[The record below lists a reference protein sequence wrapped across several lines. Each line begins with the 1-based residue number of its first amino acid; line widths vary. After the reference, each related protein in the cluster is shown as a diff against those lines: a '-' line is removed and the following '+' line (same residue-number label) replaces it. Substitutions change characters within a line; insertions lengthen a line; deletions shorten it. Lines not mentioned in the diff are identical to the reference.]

1 MSTGTYTPIDLS
13 RLPPP
18 QVVEALDYERIL
30 AERKAYMVSLWP
42 ADQQAEIA
50 ATLELESEPLNKLL
64 QENAYRE
71 LLWRKRVNEAALATM
86 LAFAEREDLDHAAA
100 AVDVERLVI
109 TPATGNSPAV
119 MEGDDS
125 LRERAQM
132 AWEGLS
138 TAGSTSAYIFH
149 ARSASGQVADASVHS
164 PAGAEV
170 ELTIQS
176 SLGDGTAD
184 AELLVQVEQYLSDEN
199 RRPVGDRLTVQSVEV
214 LPYSI
219 TAVLHMATAGP
230 EAVAARVAAEAA
242 LVAVINPRKRI
253 GVRISDSLLKAA
265 LHVEGVSWVELV
277 GWNDIVPTHAQAA
290 YCTGYSIEVRT

>member
-1 MSTGTYTPIDLS
+1 MSSSTYTPIDLS

-18 QVVEALDYERIL
+18 QVVEALDYEQIL

-42 ADQQAEIA
+42 AAEQADIA
-50 ATLELESEPLNKLL
+50 AKLELESEPLNKLL

-71 LLWRKRVNEAALATM
+71 LLLRKRINEAALATM
-86 LAFAEREDLDHAAA
+86 LAFAEGEDLDHAAA
-100 AVDVERLVI
+100 RVEVARLVI
-109 TPATGNSPAV
+109 TPATANSQAV
-119 MEGDDS
+119 MEDDDS

-138 TAGSTSAYIFH
+138 SAGARNAYIFH
-149 ARSASGQVADASVHS
+149 ARSASGRVADASVHS

-170 ELTIQS
+170 VVTVQGALD
-176 SLGDGTAD
+176 DGSTD
-184 AELLVQVEQYLSDEN
+184 AELLTVVEDYLSDED
-199 RRPVGDRLTVQSVEV
+199 RRPVGDRLTVQGVEV

-219 TAVLHMATAGP
+219 TAVLHMNTAGP
-230 EAVAARVAAEAA
+230 EAVSARTAAEAA
-242 LVAVINPRKRI
+242 LAAVINPRRRI
-253 GVRISDSLLKAA
+253 GQRVSDSLLKAA

-277 GWNDIVPTHAQAA
+277 GWADIVPTYAQAA

>member
-42 ADQQAEIA
+42 AEQQAEIA
-50 ATLELESEPLNKLL
+50 ATLELESEPLTKLL

-138 TAGSTSAYIFH
+138 TAGATNSYIFH

-176 SLGDGTAD
+176 ALGDGTAD
-184 AELLVQVEQYLSDEN
+184 ADLLTQVEQYLSDED

-230 EAVAARVAAEAA
+230 EAVAARAAAEAA
-242 LVAVINPRKRI
+242 LVAVINPRRRI
-253 GVRISDSLLKAA
+253 GVRVSDSLLKAA

>member
-1 MSTGTYTPIDLS
+1 MSSSTYTPIDLS

-18 QVVEALDYERIL
+18 QVVEALDYEQIL
-30 AERKAYMVSLWP
+30 AERKAAMVALWP
-42 ADQQAEIA
+42 AAEQADIA
-50 ATLELESEPLNKLL
+50 AKLELESEPLTKLL

-71 LLWRKRVNEAALATM
+71 LLLRQRVNEAALATM
-86 LAFAEREDLDHAAA
+86 LAFAENEDLDHAAA
-100 AVDVERLVI
+100 RVDVVRLVI
-109 TPATGNSPAV
+109 TPATANSPAV
-119 MEGDDS
+119 MERDDS

-138 TAGSTSAYIFH
+138 SAGARNAYIFH
-149 ARSASGQVADASVHS
+149 ARSASGRVADASVYS

-170 ELTIQS
+170 VLTVQS
-176 SLGDGTAD
+176 VLGDGSAD
-184 AELLVQVEQYLSDEN
+184 AELLAVVEDHLSDEN

-219 TAVLHMATAGP
+219 TAVLHMNTAGP
-230 EAVAARVAAEAA
+230 EAVAARTAAEAA
-242 LVAVINPRKRI
+242 LAAVINPRRRI
-253 GVRISDSLLKAA
+253 GQRVSDSLLKAA

-277 GWNDIVPTHAQAA
+277 GWSDIVPTYAQAA

>member
-1 MSTGTYTPIDLS
+1 MSSSTYKPIDLS

-18 QVVEALDYERIL
+18 QVVEALDYEQIL

-42 ADQQAEIA
+42 AAEQADIA
-50 ATLELESEPLNKLL
+50 AKLELESEPLNKLL

-71 LLWRKRVNEAALATM
+71 LLLRKRINEAALATM
-86 LAFAEREDLDHAAA
+86 LAFAEGEDLDHAAA
-100 AVDVERLVI
+100 RVEVARLVI
-109 TPATGNSPAV
+109 TPATANSQAV
-119 MEGDDS
+119 MEDDDS

-138 TAGSTSAYIFH
+138 SAGARNAYIFH
-149 ARSASGQVADASVHS
+149 ARSASGRVADASVYS

-170 ELTIQS
+170 VLTVQS
-176 SLGDGTAD
+176 ALGDGGTD
-184 AELLVQVEQYLSDEN
+184 AELLAVVEDYLSDED
-199 RRPVGDRLTVQSVEV
+199 RRPVGDRLTVQGVEV

-219 TAVLHMATAGP
+219 TAVLHMNTAGP
-230 EAVAARVAAEAA
+230 EAVAARAAAEARLA
-242 LVAVINPRKRI
+242 AVINPRRRI
-253 GVRISDSLLKAA
+253 GARVSDSLLKAA

-277 GWNDIVPTHAQAA
+277 DWADIAPTYAQAA

>member
-1 MSTGTYTPIDLS
+1 MSGNTYTPIDLS

-18 QVVEALDYERIL
+18 QVVEALDYEQIL

-42 ADQQAEIA
+42 AAEQADIA
-50 ATLELESEPLNKLL
+50 AKLELESEPLNKLL

-86 LAFAEREDLDHAAA
+86 LAFAEGEDLDHAAA
-100 AVDVERLVI
+100 RVEVERLVI
-109 TPATGNSPAV
+109 TPATANSPAV
-119 MEGDDS
+119 MEEDDS

-138 TAGSTSAYIFH
+138 SAGARNAYIFH
-149 ARSASGQVADASVHS
+149 ARSASGRVADASVYS

-170 ELTIQS
+170 VVTVQS
-176 SLGDGTAD
+176 ALGDGSVD
-184 AELLVQVEQYLSDEN
+184 AELLTAVEQYLSDED
-199 RRPVGDRLTVQSVEV
+199 RRPVGDRLTVQGVEV

-219 TAVLHMATAGP
+219 SAVLHMNTAGP
-230 EAVAARVAAEAA
+230 EAVAARAAAEAGLA
-242 LVAVINPRKRI
+242 AVINPRRRI
-253 GVRISDSLLKAA
+253 GVRVSDSLLKAA

-277 GWNDIVPTHAQAA
+277 GWADIVPTYAQAA

>member
-1 MSTGTYTPIDLS
+1 MSSSTYTPIDLS

-18 QVVEALDYERIL
+18 QVVEALDYEQIL

-42 ADQQAEIA
+42 AAEQADIA
-50 ATLELESEPLNKLL
+50 AKLELESEPLNKLL

-71 LLWRKRVNEAALATM
+71 LLWRKRVNEAALATL
-86 LAFAEREDLDHAAA
+86 LAFAEGADLDQVAAG
-100 AVDVERLVI
+100 VDVERLII
-109 TPATGNSPAV
+109 TPATANSPAV
-119 MEGDDS
+119 MEEDDS

-138 TAGSTSAYIFH
+138 SAGSTNAYIFH
-149 ARSASGQVADASVHS
+149 ARSASGRVADASVFS

-170 ELTIQS
+170 ILTVQS
-176 SLGDGTAD
+176 ILGDGTAD
-184 AELLVQVEQYLSDEN
+184 TELLPIVETHLSHED
-199 RRPVGDRLTVQSVEV
+199 RRPVGDRLTVQGVEV

-219 TAVLHMATAGP
+219 TAVLHMNTAGP
-230 EAVAARVAAEAA
+230 EAVAARTAAEAGLA
-242 LVAVINPRKRI
+242 AVINPRRRI
-253 GVRISDSLLKAA
+253 GQRVSDSLLKAA

-277 GWNDIVPTHAQAA
+277 GWADIVPTYGQAA